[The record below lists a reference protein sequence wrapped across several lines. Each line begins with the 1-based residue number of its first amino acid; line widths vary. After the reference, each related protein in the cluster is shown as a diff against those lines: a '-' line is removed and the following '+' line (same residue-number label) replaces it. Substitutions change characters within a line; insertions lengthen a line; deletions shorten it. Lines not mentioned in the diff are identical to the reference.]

1 MYGSIE
7 RKVFLCASLAAVL
20 YAPAVAAPPIPVS
33 NKQPVLVELFTS
45 EGCSSCPPADRVAI
59 GLQTEPDLDVIILGE
74 HVDYWNYLGWRDPY
88 SSSQFSSRQQDFAR
102 SLGQQSVY
110 TPQVVVDGRY
120 GMNGSEREAIR
131 SAVKKASQNTKASL
145 NITAQT
151 SVKNY
156 SSKLVTIHASCPSS
170 LGSIRTQ
177 MFVAVTENNLKSS
190 VRSGEN
196 GGSVLEHTGV
206 VRHLQKVGEVVIS
219 NERKQFSLAVEVKI
233 EPEWKKSNLRIVAF
247 LQDPSTRVIRGANQ
261 IKLD

>member
-1 MYGSIE
+1 MNGSIQ
-7 RKVFLCASLAAVL
+7 RRVFLSASLAAVVS
-20 YAPAVAAPPIPVS
+20 APAMAAPPIPAS
-33 NKQPVLVELFTS
+33 DKQPVLVELFTS

-59 GLQTEPDLDVIILGE
+59 SLQTELDLDVIILGE
-74 HVDYWNYLGWRDPY
+74 HVDYWNYLGWRDQY

-120 GMNGSEREAIR
+120 GMNGSQREAIR

-151 SVKNY
+151 SAKNP
-156 SSKLVTIHASCPSS
+156 SSKLVTVKASCPSN
-170 LGSIRTQ
+170 LGSIRAQ

-196 GGSVLEHTGV
+196 GGSVLEHAGV
-206 VRHLQKVGEVVIS
+206 VRHLQKVGEVV
-219 NERKQFSLAVEVKI
+219 NLDEHKPFSQSVEVKI
-233 EPEWKKSNLRIVAF
+233 DPEWKKSNLRIVAF
-247 LQDPSTRVIRGANQ
+247 LQDPSTRVIRGAYQ